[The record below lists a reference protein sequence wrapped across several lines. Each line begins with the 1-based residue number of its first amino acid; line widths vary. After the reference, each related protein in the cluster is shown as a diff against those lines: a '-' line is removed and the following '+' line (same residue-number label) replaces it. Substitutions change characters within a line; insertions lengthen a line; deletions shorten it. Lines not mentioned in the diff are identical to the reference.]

1 MEECGVPETQE
12 PTRLWSLVEAA
23 IARWRD
29 GEPPDAA
36 AFLERHPEIASRKA
50 MALELIEE
58 ELGLRQEAGESVVPK
73 TFIARFRDY
82 HSSIRKVLE
91 IHAYG
96 EQNPDFLAALG
107 EQYWPKLGESFQGFE
122 IVEPLGEGSFA
133 RVYLARET
141 AMGGRPVV
149 VKVAQHGGHEA
160 HLLGKLEHPNIVAA
174 HSVKHDAETGLTVIC
189 MPLLGTA
196 TGLDLLDMAFRERTP
211 RSAEVIVGAARRFQP
226 EGMVKAESLR
236 EAFAFSRRTYVEGIA
251 WLGKE
256 LAAGLAMAGDLQV
269 AHGDIKPSNVL
280 LAWSGRPM
288 LLDFN
293 LSFGAKS
300 AEQIGDV
307 GGGTLAYMAPER
319 IEMLLTEVLPDDAPF
334 DARLDVFSLGAVL
347 YELLTGRLP
356 AAPRNALGND
366 QAAYE
371 RWLDCRQQAIAPP
384 SRFNPDVDPP
394 IDRIVLKCLAADPAE
409 RYAGGADL
417 SADLSAYLGPAPT
430 GARWA
435 RRNRRRLLAAGLA
448 GATFLAAGGGYWI
461 TRPPLHELNYRAG
474 LDRYDAGDY
483 RGAIAALDQSLR
495 DNPQSVKALFAR
507 GQSYYRNGDLPSA
520 QRDYIAAA
528 TIEPRGLF
536 WFCAACCALNKAEGL
551 DYLATAM
558 RRGHD
563 KAEVF
568 CNVGVCLGRD
578 SHTVKDSLA
587 AYGSAIEAN
596 PRLLPARV
604 GRASHNIL
612 KAYNDHDQK
621 ALENALA
628 DLEAAE
634 PLEPKT
640 KRFYYLAAMA
650 HTLNAERD
658 SGSWKRA
665 QGYFR
670 EMRLRDKPAATYDQ
684 HFLLHELLARYP
696 DLKEAAP
703 PHGSI
708 PEPDLPLGVPPP
720 EPADLS
726 PIDAH

>member
-58 ELGLRQEAGESVVPK
+58 ELGLRQEAGDTIVPS
-73 TFIARFRDY
+73 TFVARFKDY

-96 EQNPDFLAALG
+96 EKNPGFLTALG
-107 EQYWPKLGESFQGFE
+107 EQYWPKLGESFHGFQ

-141 AMGGRPVV
+141 AMGSRPVV
-149 VKVAQHGGHEA
+149 IKVAQHGGHEA

-174 HSVKHDAETGLTVIC
+174 HSVKHDEATGLTVIC

-196 TGLDLLDMAFRERTP
+196 TGLDLLDLAFREGRP
-211 RSAEVIVGAARRFQP
+211 RSAEVIAAAARRFQP

-256 LAAGLAMAGDLQV
+256 LATGLALAGELQV

-300 AEQIGDV
+300 ADAVGDV

-319 IEMLLTEVLPDDAPF
+319 IEMLLAEKLPDDAPF
-334 DARLDVFSLGAVL
+334 DARLDMFALGAVL

-356 AAPRNALGND
+356 AAPRNALGHD
-366 QAAYE
+366 HAAYE
-371 RWLDCRQQAIAPP
+371 RWLDCRQQAVAPP
-384 SRFNPDVDPP
+384 SRFNRDVDPP
-394 IDRIVLKCLAADPAE
+394 IDRIVLKCLAADPDE
-409 RYAGGADL
+409 RYAGGAEL
-417 SADLSAYLGPAPT
+417 AADLSAYLGSAPT
-430 GARWA
+430 AARWA
-435 RRNRRRLLAAGLA
+435 RRNRRSLLAVGLA
-448 GATFLAAGGGYWI
+448 GATLMAAGGGYWI

-474 LDRYDAGDY
+474 LARYDAGDY
-483 RGAIAALDQSLR
+483 AGAIAALNQSLR

-507 GQSYYRNGDLPSA
+507 GQSYYRKGDLPSA
-520 QRDYIAAA
+520 QRDYVAAA

-536 WFCAACCALNKAEGL
+536 WFCAACCALGNKSGM
-551 DYLATAM
+551 DYLAKALRAGHDEGEVRCNLGVCYKSQGDLSKAM
-558 RRGHD
+558 REYGNAVNLRND
-563 KAEVF
+563 
-568 CNVGVCLGRD
+568 LQP
-578 SHTVKDSLA
+578 
-587 AYGSAIEAN
+587 AYLE
-596 PRLLPARV
+596 
-604 GRASHNIL
+604 RAWLNIL
-612 KAYNDHDQK
+612 KATTNDRP
-621 ALENALA
+621 ALESAIR
-628 DLEAAE
+628 DLEV
-634 PLEPKT
+634 LEKLGARS
-640 KRFYYLAAMA
+640 KRYFYLAAKA
-650 HTLNAERD
+650 QTLNAEHDVD
-658 SGSWKRA
+658 SWDRA
-665 QGYFR
+665 EYNFR
-670 EMRLRDKPAATYDQ
+670 QMRALDNPNASYDQ
-684 HFLLHELLARYP
+684 DLILGRLLRKRGKLA
-696 DLKEAAP
+696 DLAP
-703 PHGSI
+703 PPGAKFV
-708 PEPDLPLGVPPP
+708 PDPPPGVPPP
-720 EPADLS
+720 ASADLS
-726 PIDAH
+726 LADVAR